1 MDQTPTLKTDLLKKN
16 PWAEVSQFIETS
28 NREQRRARKMVRGTK
43 EMWAAR
49 IALEG
54 AKWEQDNR

>member
-1 MDQTPTLKTDLLKKN
+1 MTTQKKMDPLKKN
-16 PWAEVSQFIETS
+16 PWTEVSQFIATS